1 MEDYLFI
8 NEVAQLHG
16 LTKKTLLYYDKIDL
30 FKPSYV
36 DHETGYRYY
45 SHEQLPFL
53 KQIIY
58 LKDLGFS
65 LEDIHVLLKDRS
77 FPSLIEKLNY
87 RLDEVIEEKKVI
99 ENMKRDLEYL
109 INYYQKV
116 QFIDER
122 DLYKPGIKIYNN
134 RYAIYQ
140 LCEKENSVKEVML
153 AYRSLLRTLI
163 SLSILSQMEY
173 GTIVVEPFEKELL
186 KENFYDKIGAFITL
200 PKQMNLEGEVLMEAG
215 KYAYMYKK
223 GGYYDPDAV
232 LKLMTWIEE
241 NGYTAVG
248 NIYDYSLVDYT
259 FTKSNEEMIQE
270 IQIRIV

>member
-8 NEVAQLHG
+8 NEVAKLHG

-65 LEDIHVLLKDRS
+65 LEDIHVLLEDRS
-77 FPSLIEKLNY
+77 FPNLIEKLNY
-87 RLDEVIEEKKVI
+87 RLDEVIEEQKVI

-163 SLSILSQMEY
+163 TLSILSQMEY